1 MGYKEENIFKYIWS
15 GDVERVIG
23 YLGVNGGLSFKELQK
38 ESAEIESQSWLDD
51 ESIFEDE
58 FGSKFANEIL
68 SSFGDY
74 DKFIVDQEPSFPESS
89 AQLYVPEFSESSAQ
103 LYHLNYSD
111 YDNIPFEL
119 LPDDMTRRE
128 AADIMLKGE
137 PSEPSGG
144 SKNST
149 LSTFTPSFRP
159 IWDYFNA
166 HSSSF
171 MRKIG
176 KLLKTAGPIQ
186 TILILALL
194 INIISTGGSGE
205 YHWVGVMVFLIQSVM
220 NTMVTISKPL
230 IGALNLLLKYVV
242 GPVGGLAAQ
251 SMATTASDTFLGLVG
266 IVKHQTMSP
275 MGRGLLQT
283 LGSYFVSAVFIT
295 LLLHLTHYFRVKKRK
310 REMKKFGM
318 KIVNNYNYNY

>member
-137 PSEPSGG
+137 PSDVVL
-144 SKNST
+144 SKTST
-149 LSTFTPSFRP
+149 TSTFTPFLP
-159 IWDYFNA
+159 VLNYFNT

-171 MRKIG
+171 IRKIG
-176 KLLKTAGPIQ
+176 KILKTAGPLQ

-194 INIISTGGSGE
+194 VNIISTGGSGE
-205 YHWVGVMVFLIQSVM
+205 YHWVGVMVFLAQSGM
-220 NTMVTISKPL
+220 NTMITISKPL
-230 IGALNLLLKYVV
+230 IGVLDLLLKYVV
-242 GPVGGLAAQ
+242 GPIGGLAAQ
-251 SMATTASDTFLGLVG
+251 SMATTVSDTFLGLVG

-310 REMKKFGM
+310 REMKRFGM